1 LRSETKVAEAAGL
14 RPNSDKEQKNGS
26 SRPTPTDIGTCA
38 RRLADFA
45 TLGEALDYAARS
57 PAGFNFYSGRGELLE
72 ALTYRDLRDGAVALA
87 RRMLRAGL
95 NAGDGVAL
103 IAETNADFMRAF
115 FACQY
120 ASLVPVP
127 LPPPVAFGGRVG
139 YVEHIRSMLAGAR
152 VAAALAPEPFLDM
165 VRQAAE
171 PFDLKALGTLREL
184 EGLPESGTDLP
195 PIRPD
200 QLSYLQFSSGST
212 RSPTGVAV
220 THRALM
226 ANARGIARDALQLRA
241 GDRATSWLP
250 FYHDMGL
257 VGFVLTPL
265 ASQVSTDYIPTGE
278 FARRP
283 LVWPTLIAQNRATI
297 AYSPSFGYELCTL
310 RAVKASLDRLDLS
323 SWRVAGV
330 GGDMIRPAVLGRFAD
345 AFHGCGFRK
354 AAFMPSYGMAEITL
368 GITFGPLDRGVEV
381 DRIDLN
387 RLQTEGRAVPVKAN
401 GNGSG
406 NGKHGSRDVREF
418 VLCGRVL
425 PGHELEVHGTD
436 GSVLAEREVGRIMI
450 RGPSMMRGYF
460 SNPEETER
468 VLSTDGWL
476 DTGDLG
482 YLLGGSLVITGRSKD
497 LMLVNGRNVWPHDL
511 EWAAEQQI
519 EEVRPGDVVAFSV
532 DGAEKERVVLL
543 VQCRLS
549 DAAAQQAL
557 RRKVAEVVLAAAGL
571 DCTVVLVPQ
580 SWLPRTSSGKLSRT
594 RAREQYLASLHEDPQ
609 SRVVAMNAPQDP
621 SRASD
626 PVPRV
631 RLQA

>member
-1 LRSETKVAEAAGL
+1 MT
-14 RPNSDKEQKNGS
+14 GS
-26 SRPTPTDIGTCA
+26 TPTDIGGCA
-38 RRLADFA
+38 RRLADFS

-57 PAGFNFYSGRGELLE
+57 SAGFNFYSGRSELLE
-72 ALTYRDLRDGAVALA
+72 VLPYRDLRDRAVSLA

-95 NAGDGVAL
+95 SPGDRVAL
-103 IAETNADFMRAF
+103 IAETDAGFMRAF

-127 LPPPVAFGGRVG
+127 LPPPVAFGGRVS
-139 YVEHIRSMLAGAR
+139 YVEHIGSMLAGAR

-165 VRQAAE
+165 IRQAAE
-171 PFDLKALGTLREL
+171 PFDLKVLGTLREL
-184 EGLPESGTDLP
+184 EGLPEHGTDLP

-200 QLSYLQFSSGST
+200 QLSYVQFSSGST

-265 ASQVSTDYIPTGE
+265 ASQVSTDYIPTSE

-283 LVWPTLIAQNRATI
+283 LIWPTLIAQNGATI

-310 RAVKASLDRLDLS
+310 RALKASLDRLDLS

-330 GGDMIRPAVLGRFAD
+330 GGDMIRPAVLRRFAD

-354 AAFMPSYGMAEITL
+354 QAFMPSYGMAEITL

-387 RLQTEGRAVPVKAN
+387 RLQTEGRAVPAKAN
-401 GNGSG
+401 GNGHG
-406 NGKHGSRDVREF
+406 NGDGNVNGGHGSRDVREF
-418 VLCGRVL
+418 VLCGHVL
-425 PGHELEVHGTD
+425 PGHGLEIRGAD

-450 RGPSMMRGYF
+450 RGPSMMRSYF
-460 SNPEETER
+460 SNPEETDR
-468 VLSTDGWL
+468 VLSADGWL

-497 LMLVNGRNVWPHDL
+497 LILVNGRNVWPHDL

-532 DGAEKERVVLL
+532 DGAERERIVLL
-543 VQCRLS
+543 VQCRQS
-549 DAAAQQAL
+549 DVVAQQAL
-557 RRKVAEVVLAAAGL
+557 RRKVAEVVLAAGL
-571 DCTVVLVPQ
+571 ECTVVLVPQ
-580 SWLPRTSSGKLSRT
+580 NWLPRTSSGKLSRT
-594 RAREQYLASLHEDPQ
+594 RAREQYLASLQDDAQ
-609 SRVVAMNAPQDP
+609 SQVAAMNTSPDP
-621 SRASD
+621 SYASD
-626 PVPRV
+626 PASRMLLPV
-631 RLQA
+631 

>member
-1 LRSETKVAEAAGL
+1 MT
-14 RPNSDKEQKNGS
+14 GS
-26 SRPTPTDIGTCA
+26 TPTDIGGRA
-38 RRLADFA
+38 IRLADFS
-45 TLGEALDYAARS
+45 TLAEALDYAARS
-57 PAGFNFYSGRGELLE
+57 RAGFNFYSGRGELLE
-72 ALTYRDLRDGAVALA
+72 ALPYRDLRDRAVSLA

-95 NAGDGVAL
+95 SAGDRVAL
-103 IAETNADFMRAF
+103 IAETNAAFMRAF

-120 ASLVPVP
+120 ANLVPVP

-152 VAAALAPEPFLDM
+152 VTAALAPEPFLGM
-165 VRQAAE
+165 IRQAAE
-171 PFDLKALGTLREL
+171 PFDLKVLGTLREL
-184 EGLPESGTDLP
+184 EGLPEHGTDLP
-195 PIRPD
+195 AIGPD

-257 VGFVLTPL
+257 VGFILTPL
-265 ASQVSTDYIPTGE
+265 ACQLSTDYIPTGE

-283 LVWPTLIAQNRATI
+283 LIWPTLIAQNGASL

-310 RAVKASLDRLDLS
+310 RAMKASLDRLDLS

-330 GGDMIRPAVLGRFAD
+330 GGDMIRPAVLGRFAA

-354 AAFMPSYGMAEITL
+354 EAFVPSYGMAEITL

-387 RLQTEGRAVPVKAN
+387 RLRTGGRAVPPESN

-406 NGKHGSRDVREF
+406 LHSDRDVREF

-425 PGHELEVHGTD
+425 PGHQLEIRGPD
-436 GSVLAEREVGRIMI
+436 GSVLAERDVGRVLI
-450 RGPSMMRGYF
+450 RGPSMMRGYY
-460 SNPEETER
+460 SNPGETAR
-468 VLSTDGWL
+468 VLSADGWL

-497 LMLVNGRNVWPHDL
+497 LMLVNGRNIWPQDL
-511 EWAAEQQI
+511 EWAAEQRI
-519 EEVRPGDVVAFSV
+519 EGVRPGDVVAFSV
-532 DGAEKERVVLL
+532 DGAEVERIVLL
-543 VQCRLS
+543 VQCRES
-549 DAAAQQAL
+549 EVAAQQAL
-557 RRKVAEVVLAAAGL
+557 RRKVAEVVLAVAGL
-571 DCTVVLVPQ
+571 ESTVVLVPQ
-580 SWLPRTSSGKLSRT
+580 NWLPRTSSGKLSRT
-594 RAREQYLASLHEDPQ
+594 RAREQYLASLREDPQ
-609 SRVVAMNAPQDP
+609 SRVAAMNTSPAR
-621 SRASD
+621 SGASD
-626 PVPRV
+626 PVPPV
-631 RLQA
+631 LSAV